1 MEFSIVI
8 MLIVAVLM
16 AAIIFFIARHS
27 KYSANKTTDAPS
39 RNPASAANQSIPDSH
54 DESPV
59 APNQIVVQNGDHQ
72 LMTITAIADENS
84 IRHEISKSIQLDKD
98 VVNASSSSLSRL
110 MELLMQVAPASA
122 TSIAANNKYLMEV
135 VINGE
140 MIAAKDGNGLRAI
153 AKNTSGKFSEH
164 ARLYHPKNLKNVAN
178 LAAIWSLASV
188 AVAQKHIADI
198 SATLKRVESKID
210 SIQSLLEEGRLSKIK
225 SYIYYMETA
234 KAELERGK
242 FESRTRNIL
251 EQIDLKLD
259 EIRISLIAQI
269 QRECKTDL
277 TVDSIGCSGEYES
290 AKTKYKKITSLIH
303 DLHLCQQT
311 RLSNWVLCSMYP
323 EDGALLFSRLEQ
335 IKKTMRESHAL
346 TDGIQNATT
355 EDCDKIASKF
365 VRDST
370 IKTRRDDVRKISRE
384 IVSTINE
391 LRENSSDSI
400 LLIEAIQTEK
410 NNPQRLIVSVENGV
424 PKSIYLR
431 NE

>member
-1 MEFSIVI
+1 
-8 MLIVAVLM
+8 
-16 AAIIFFIARHS
+16 
-27 KYSANKTTDAPS
+27 
-39 RNPASAANQSIPDSH
+39 
-54 DESPV
+54 
-59 APNQIVVQNGDHQ
+59 
-72 LMTITAIADENS
+72 MTITAIADENS

-110 MELLMQVAPASA
+110 MEPLMQVAPASA

-210 SIQSLLEEGRLSKIK
+210 SIQSLLEEDRLSEIK
-225 SYIYYMETA
+225 SYINYMETV
-234 KAELERGK
+234 KAELARGK

-251 EQIDLKLD
+251 EQNDLKLD
-259 EIRISLIAQI
+259 KIRISLIEQI

-311 RLSNWVLCSMYP
+311 RLSNWVLCYMYP
-323 EDGALLFSRLEQ
+323 EDSALLFSRLEQ
-335 IKKTMRESHAL
+335 IKKTMRESQAL